1 MDEHRGHYAKW
12 NKPDA
17 EIKKKAW
24 SHLYV
29 KSSDIK
35 YGETESEMV
44 VSRGVEVGET
54 RRCQSE
60 GTKLQND

>member
-1 MDEHRGHYAKW
+1 MNTEDIMLS
-12 NKPDA
+12 
-17 EIKKKAW
+17 EISQMQKFKKKVW

-54 RRCQSE
+54 RRYQSV
-60 GTKLQND
+60 GTKLQDD